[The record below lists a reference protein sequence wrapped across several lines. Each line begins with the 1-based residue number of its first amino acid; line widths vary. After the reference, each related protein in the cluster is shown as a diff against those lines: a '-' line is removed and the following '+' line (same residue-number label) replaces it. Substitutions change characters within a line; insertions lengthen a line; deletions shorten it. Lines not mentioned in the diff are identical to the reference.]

1 MRIPGLGGKVFK
13 KAGGNPVLMAG
24 GEIYTALERGALD
37 ATEWVAPFHD
47 MRLGLNRAADYYYY
61 PGWHEPG
68 TVFELMLN
76 LSKWQELGPDLQKI
90 VEVAAAATS
99 EWIYAQMEY
108 NNQKALQELRLKKNV
123 TILSF
128 PDDVLRVLKDMTKL
142 TLAEESENSADFKR
156 VYEAYEAFREDYN
169 KWNNI
174 SEEAYSDS
182 LRLQ

>member
-1 MRIPGLGGKVFK
+1 M
-13 KAGGNPVLMAG
+13 
-24 GEIYTALERGALD
+24 
-37 ATEWVAPFHD
+37 
-47 MRLGLNRAADYYYY
+47 
-61 PGWHEPG
+61 
-68 TVFELMLN
+68 
-76 LSKWQELGPDLQKI
+76 
-90 VEVAAAATS
+90 
-99 EWIYAQMEY
+99 
-108 NNQKALQELRLKKNV
+108 QELRLKKNV

-174 SEEAYSDS
+174 AEEAYSDS